1 MRKVINAVWRYIR
14 QTDMVLVLTA
24 VLASVYGLLLV
35 LSATNATHTSSR
47 TFVMQIVGILIGIVG
62 MVVIS
67 RIDYHDMTN
76 MWKIAAAGGIIM
88 LLLPYVHPYTVSGS
102 ADLSWINLGFT
113 TIQPAEFVKL
123 CFILTFAKHYDTVK
137 ERLTSPL
144 NVILLVL
151 HAMVP
156 IGIIVVQQDMGMAF
170 VYVGMFAC
178 MLFASGVQ
186 LRYFA
191 IGAVMLLASAP
202 VIWNDIFGKTQRH
215 RILALFDPE
224 NSSLKDVSLQQ
235 LYGRSAIGSGELWG
249 YGLFHGPRTQSS
261 ISGQLP
267 ERQNDMI
274 FAVAG
279 EELGFIGCILILLLF
294 LILTIRLLR
303 QARMARDSLGSMIC
317 IGVFSAFMMQ
327 VFINIG
333 MVLMVLPVIG
343 ITLPFF
349 SAGGSSMVAS
359 YWLIGLAL
367 SVYMHRKNEIF
378 AVQDST

>member
-1 MRKVINAVWRYIR
+1 MRNVFRAIGRYLR
-14 QTDMVLVLTA
+14 QTDLVLMFA
-24 VLASVYGLLLV
+24 AILASVYGLVLV

-47 TFVMQIVGILIGIVG
+47 TMVMQILCIVIGIAG

-67 RIDYHDMTN
+67 RIDYHDMLN
-76 MWKIAAAGGIIM
+76 WWKVAAVAGVVA

-113 TIQPAEFVKL
+113 TVQPAEFVKL
-123 CFILTFAKHYDTVK
+123 CFILTFAKHFDTVK
-137 ERLTSPL
+137 DRLTSPL

-170 VYVGMFAC
+170 VFAGIFVF
-178 MLFASGVQ
+178 MLFASGTQ

-191 IGAVMLLASAP
+191 LGAVCLLAGTP
-202 VIWNDIFGKTQRH
+202 IIWSKVFGNTQRH

-249 YGLFHGPRTQSS
+249 YGLFHGPRTQSP

-279 EELGFIGCILILLLF
+279 EELGFIGCIVILLLF
-294 LILTIRLLR
+294 LVLLVRLLR
-303 QARMARDSLGSMIC
+303 YVRMSKDPAGSMIC
-317 IGVFSAFMMQ
+317 IGVFSAFAMQ
-327 VFINIG
+327 IFINVG

-349 SAGGSSMVAS
+349 SAGGSSMIAS

-367 SVYMHRKNEIF
+367 SVYIHRKNEIF
-378 AVQDST
+378 AGKED

>member
-1 MRKVINAVWRYIR
+1 MFKIFRAVWRYIR
-14 QTDMVLVLTA
+14 QTDLALMLTA
-24 VLASVYGLLLV
+24 ILASVYGLLLV

-47 TFVMQIVGILIGIVG
+47 AFVMQIVGICLGIAG

-67 RIDYHDMTN
+67 KIDYHDMGN
-76 MWKIAAAGGIIM
+76 LWKVGAAAGVIM
-88 LLLPYVHPYTVSGS
+88 LLLPYVHPYTVAGS

-113 TIQPAEFVKL
+113 TVQPAEFVKL
-123 CFILTFAKHYDTVK
+123 CFIITFATHYNAVR

-144 NVILLVL
+144 NVILLVM

-156 IGIIVVQQDMGMAF
+156 IGIIVVQKDMGMAF
-170 VYVGMFAC
+170 VYVGMFIC
-178 MLFASGVQ
+178 MLFAAGVQ

-191 IGAVMLLASAP
+191 VGAVLLLAGIP
-202 VIWNDIFGKTQRH
+202 VIWSKVFGDTQRH
-215 RILALFDPE
+215 RILALFNPE
-224 NSSLKDVSLQQ
+224 SSDLKDVSMQQ
-235 LYGRSAIGSGELWG
+235 LYGRSAIGSGQIWG

-267 ERQNDMI
+267 ERRNDMI

-279 EELGFIGCILILLLF
+279 EELGFIGCVLILVLF
-294 LILTIRLLR
+294 LILTVRLLQYVR
-303 QARMARDSLGSMIC
+303 SAKDPLGSMIC
-317 IGVFSAFMMQ
+317 VGVFSAFAMQ
-327 VFINIG
+327 VFINVG

-349 SAGGSSMVAS
+349 SAGASSMVAS

-367 SVYMHRKNEIF
+367 SVHMHRKNEIF
-378 AVQDST
+378 AGQDSL